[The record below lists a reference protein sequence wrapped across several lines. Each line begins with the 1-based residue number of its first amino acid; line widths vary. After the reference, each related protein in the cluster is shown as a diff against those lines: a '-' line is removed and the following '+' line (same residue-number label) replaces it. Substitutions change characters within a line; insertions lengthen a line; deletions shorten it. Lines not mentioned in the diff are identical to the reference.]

1 MDIEIFTHT
10 SKNLAEVIMDESS
23 AITQISVKIENDYK
37 KFSIEK
43 VFEFES
49 SLQRMSVIAKATD
62 GTVTSFVKGSPEM
75 IKSLS
80 TTDSIPHWLDS
91 DLMMHTQKGFR
102 VIAYATKTFK
112 SSDGIT
118 REQAESQLTF
128 LGLLWMENQIKEAT
142 TGVITNLKANNLQV
156 MMATGD
162 NILTAI
168 SVAQEC
174 KIIPQGMPVFYAQ
187 RDDESNELVWN
198 QMISHA
204 KMDKEREIESLTE
217 GIKINQVTNLKCDGD
232 FSQFPFNDK
241 NPGEFAI
248 ALTGPAFDE
257 VVIKF
262 DPATRARLLDQCAV
276 FARMTPI
283 MKAKLV
289 SII

>member
-1 MDIEIFTHT
+1 MSIIG
-10 SKNLAEVIMDESS
+10 KSS
-23 AITQISVKIENDYK
+23 N
-37 KFSIEK
+37 
-43 VFEFES
+43 
-49 SLQRMSVIAKATD
+49 

-128 LGLLWMENQIKEAT
+128 LGLVWMENHVKEVSPA
-142 TGVITNLKANNLQV
+142 VIEKLKANNLQV

-174 KIIPQGMPVFYAQ
+174 KIINYGIPVFYAALNPQ
-187 RDDESNELVWN
+187 T
-198 QMISHA
+198 
-204 KMDKEREIESLTE
+204 REIKWKQVDPTLDELASCEINPESHRSSEIGNQNLLL
-217 GIKINQVTNLKCDGD
+217 NQVSSDLTDH
-232 FSQFPFNDK
+232 FEAYAQFPFRDLQ
-241 NPGEFAI
+241 PGEFTVAI
-248 ALTGPAFDE
+248 TGTVLEEVLTE
-257 VVIKF
+257 
-262 DPATRARLLDQCAV
+262 LDYNSQ
-276 FARMTPI
+276 
-283 MKAKLV
+283 KKL
-289 SII
+289 IDAC